1 MSPRRQPPEPGS
13 DLVTVDRHAAA
24 PAAIATIENLQAA
37 VQRGEITAKFAR
49 EALVRLIPPAKP
61 PMVRLALPPIT
72 DAGSYAEACRV
83 VMAAA
88 GEGRIAP
95 TDATQLLRAAKMAY
109 EAVRVYQRTQ
119 R

>member
-1 MSPRRQPPEPGS
+1 MSARPKPSEPGS
-13 DLVTVDRHAAA
+13 GLVVVDRAAAA
-24 PAAIATIENLQAA
+24 PAAIATIEGLQAA

-72 DAGSYAEACRV
+72 DVASYAAACRA

-95 TDATQLLRAAKMAY
+95 TDATQLLRAAKAQY
-109 EAVRVYQRTQ
+109 R
-119 R
+119 